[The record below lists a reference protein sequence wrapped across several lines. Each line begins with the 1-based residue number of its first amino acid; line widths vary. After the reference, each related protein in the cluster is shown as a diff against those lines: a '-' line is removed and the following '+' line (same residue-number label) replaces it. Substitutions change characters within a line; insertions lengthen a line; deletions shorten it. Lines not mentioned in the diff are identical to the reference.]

1 MVAQEPVPVDTVAQD
16 ASTRDVRKVAFSG
29 LLGTVIEYYDFLL
42 YSTMAALVFGTVF
55 FPAGDGSV
63 STVAAFG
70 TLAAGYVARPLGG
83 IVFGHFGDRLGRKSM
98 LVLSMILMGV
108 ASVLIGVLPGY
119 ATIGVAAPIL
129 LVTLR
134 AIQGV
139 AVGGEYGG
147 AALMVIEHAS
157 AKRRGA
163 WVGIVLMGT
172 PLGGLLAT
180 LAVTLATTTLP
191 QDAFL
196 SWGWRIPFLISA
208 LLLGIG
214 LYVRLSVAESP
225 VFQAAVDEADA
236 RKADAAP
243 AVELLRKP
251 GRLLLGCAAG
261 IGPFALTALLSSHM
275 IAYAGQLGYAIP
287 SVMQLMLII
296 TAVSLVAI
304 PAFAALSDRIGRR
317 RMVLIGAVGAIL
329 YAFPLYAA
337 VTSGSF
343 LLLALGMVGGQ
354 ILQNMMF
361 SPLAPLLSEMFS
373 TRVRYSGVSIAYQTA
388 SLIGAGFTPMI
399 AAALVAATDGSSV
412 PLSIIVIVGAVLT
425 LVAVLTV
432 GETRGRD
439 LTAQGGDT

>member
-1 MVAQEPVPVDTVAQD
+1 MVAQEPVSVEAAAQD
-16 ASTRDVRKVAFSG
+16 ASTRDVRKVALSG

-42 YSTMAALVFGTVF
+42 YSTMSALVFGSLF
-55 FPAGDGSV
+55 FPASDGAV
-63 STVAAFG
+63 STIAAFG

-98 LVLSMILMGV
+98 LVLSIILMGV

-172 PLGGLLAT
+172 PIGGLLAT

-191 QDAFL
+191 RDAFL

-208 LLLGIG
+208 VLLGIG

-225 VFQAAVDEADA
+225 VFQAAVDEAHA
-236 RKADAAP
+236 RKAAAAP

-251 GRLLLGCAAG
+251 GSLLLGCAAG

-343 LLLALGMVGGQ
+343 LWLALGMVGGQ
-354 ILQNMMF
+354 FLQNMMF

-373 TRVRYSGVSIAYQTA
+373 THVRYSGVSIAYQTA

-399 AAALVAATDGSSV
+399 AAALVAATDGSSL

-439 LTAQGGDT
+439 LTAERPAS

>member
-1 MVAQEPVPVDTVAQD
+1 
-16 ASTRDVRKVAFSG
+16 
-29 LLGTVIEYYDFLL
+29 
-42 YSTMAALVFGTVF
+42 
-55 FPAGDGSV
+55 
-63 STVAAFG
+63 
-70 TLAAGYVARPLGG
+70 
-83 IVFGHFGDRLGRKSM
+83 
-98 LVLSMILMGV
+98 
-108 ASVLIGVLPGY
+108 
-119 ATIGVAAPIL
+119 
-129 LVTLR
+129 
-134 AIQGV
+134 
-139 AVGGEYGG
+139 
-147 AALMVIEHAS
+147 
-157 AKRRGA
+157 
-163 WVGIVLMGT
+163 
-172 PLGGLLAT
+172 
-180 LAVTLATTTLP
+180 
-191 QDAFL
+191 
-196 SWGWRIPFLISA
+196 
-208 LLLGIG
+208 
-214 LYVRLSVAESP
+214 
-225 VFQAAVDEADA
+225 
-236 RKADAAP
+236 
-243 AVELLRKP
+243 
-251 GRLLLGCAAG
+251 
-261 IGPFALTALLSSHM
+261 
-275 IAYAGQLGYAIP
+275 
-287 SVMQLMLII
+287 MLII